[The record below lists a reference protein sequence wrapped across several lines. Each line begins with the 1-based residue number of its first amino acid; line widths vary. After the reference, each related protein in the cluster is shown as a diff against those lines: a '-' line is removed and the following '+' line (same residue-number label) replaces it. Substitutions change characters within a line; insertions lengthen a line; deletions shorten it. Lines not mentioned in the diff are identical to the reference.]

1 MKIKIICGQLEIVPG
16 RPDVN
21 YQKIITAINAA
32 RQQQADILLLPEM
45 ALPGYLIGDVW
56 EQQTFLDDC
65 DYYCQEIIKAS
76 HDICIAFGSVA
87 MEKDKLN
94 EDGRLR
100 KYNAAFV
107 CQNGTLV
114 GGYQGR
120 SFIIKNSLPNY
131 REFDDCRYF
140 YSLHKLC
147 AEEGASVEQALQPVT
162 ITIRG
167 TKVKLGIMLCEDGWT
182 ENYHLNVPQTLAHN
196 GAQLL
201 CNLSCSPYTLGKN
214 RKRNRLFSAQAKQAG
229 IPLIYCNNVGIQ
241 NNGKNVFT
249 YDGCTSAYNGDGAL
263 ISSAEMY
270 ADTLLEITWD
280 TEANCIIP
288 SCPPASLPEEPENI
302 YHAIKYGTSK
312 FLQQC
317 GIQKMTIGLSGGID
331 SAVTAALYADILGP
345 ENVLLLNLPSR
356 YNSTTTQNLAY
367 SLAKA
372 LGANYAVLPIQES
385 YEHTV
390 DQLSNTAITNLTT
403 SEHFNLSLSGLVKEN
418 IQARDRGARLIAA
431 AAAAFGG
438 AFSCNS
444 NKAELAVGYATF
456 YGDIAGAIAIIGD
469 LWKHQVYALGRYLN
483 EAVFKREVIPNAIFT
498 IRPSAELSDA
508 QTVGKGGDPLVYT
521 YHDYLLRAFIENWHK
536 TTPADILRW
545 YKQGILAQELG
556 CSESALSE
564 ACPNAEAL
572 IADLERWWKLF
583 AGFAV
588 AKRIQAPPVLSL
600 TKRSFGYDH
609 REAQLT
615 PYFSREYYQLKKEL
629 IHHD

>member
-100 KYNAAFV
+100 KYNAGVV
-107 CQNGTLV
+107 CQNGTVV
-114 GGYQGR
+114 GGCQGR
-120 SFIIKNSLPNY
+120 SFNIKKNKKNY

-270 ADTLLEITWD
+270 ADTLLELTWD

-345 ENVLLLNLPSR
+345 ENALLLNLPPR

-483 EAVFKREVIPNAIFT
+483 EAVFKREVIPDAIFT

>member
-1 MKIKIICGQLEIVPG
+1 MKIKIICGQLEIFPG

-65 DYYCQEIIKAS
+65 DHYCQEIIKAS

-270 ADTLLEITWD
+270 ADTLLELTWD
-280 TEANCIIP
+280 TGANCIIP

-356 YNSTTTQNLAY
+356 YNSTTTQNLAH

-390 DQLSNTAITNLTT
+390 DQLSNTAITNLAT
-403 SEHFNLSLSGLVKEN
+403 SEHFNLTLSGLVKEN

-556 CSESALSE
+556 CSESALAE

>member
-162 ITIRG
+162 ITILG

-270 ADTLLEITWD
+270 ADTLLELTWD

-356 YNSTTTQNLAY
+356 YNSTTTQNLAH

-390 DQLSNTAITNLTT
+390 DQLSNTAITNLAT
-403 SEHFNLSLSGLVKEN
+403 SEHFNLTLSGLVKEN

-572 IADLERWWKLF
+572 IADLARWWKLF
-583 AGFAV
+583 AGCAI

-629 IHHD
+629 LHHD

>member
-182 ENYHLNVPQTLAHN
+182 EYYHLNVPQTLAHN

-270 ADTLLEITWD
+270 ADTLLELTWD

-403 SEHFNLSLSGLVKEN
+403 SEHFNLTLSGLVKEN

-508 QTVGKGGDPLVYT
+508 QTVGKGGDPLVYP

>member
-1 MKIKIICGQLEIVPG
+1 
-16 RPDVN
+16 
-21 YQKIITAINAA
+21 
-32 RQQQADILLLPEM
+32 M
-45 ALPGYLIGDVW
+45 A
-56 EQQTFLDDC
+56 
-65 DYYCQEIIKAS
+65 
-76 HDICIAFGSVA
+76 
-87 MEKDKLN
+87 
-94 EDGRLR
+94 
-100 KYNAAFV
+100 V
-107 CQNGTLV
+107 CAN
-114 GGYQGR
+114 YQGR

-270 ADTLLEITWD
+270 ADTLLELTWD

-356 YNSTTTQNLAY
+356 YNSTTTQNLAH

-390 DQLSNTAITNLTT
+390 DQLSNTAITNLAT